1 MADAIYEMGE
11 VVKDSAIEISL
22 EHKNDEMIISFMDYY
37 SRESNLYYDIKD
49 FVNFH
54 TAMKCSNLVIL
65 SGLSGTG
72 KSQLVEIYA
81 KALGIDNDDLENVEK
96 FEEQITEFI
105 EAAMRNHKMVD
116 APTVEQILAA
126 EAESH
131 HHHLR

>member
-1 MADAIYEMGE
+1 MGE

-81 KALGIDNDDLENVEK
+81 KALGIDNDDLEN
-96 FEEQITEFI
+96 EQLLFVPVRPSWNDDSDLLGYVDLIQMTYRPSDTGFI
-105 EAAMRNHKMVD
+105 DLLKCISYVLMR
-116 APTVEQILAA
+116 
-126 EAESH
+126 
-131 HHHLR
+131 